1 MIRYVYENS
10 KAWYLENTP
19 NGDNTWSRLG
29 DKIKLVIGRLSPGL
43 RNQRVFYTHA

>member
-19 NGDNTWSRLG
+19 NGDSTWSRLG
-29 DKIKLVIGRLSPGL
+29 DKIKLVIGTPSGDLD
-43 RNQRVFYTHA
+43 Q